1 MKKIA
6 GLLAVAGV
14 ASLASMQVNAQSSF
28 EGAYGQL
35 GIGFQSVSPSVS
47 NVSISG
53 SAGGTTLTNFPLS
66 SSVGSSNNF
75 TGTATLGYN
84 FGVTKDFLL
93 GIGAEYSPF
102 ASTSSNV
109 TANYGPDSSGAW
121 YRATSSFQIE
131 NSYNIFLSPAI
142 AIDKD
147 KLAYAKIGYTG
158 ASAKTAAQTV
168 NLNGYSLGLGYKQMI
183 SGGWYGFGEVNYAAY
198 GNQNISSN
206 YNSVVIVGGT
216 TYNVPTTAKATV
228 SANTMN
234 VLVGVGYKF

>member
-6 GLLAVAGV
+6 SLLVVSGI
-14 ASLASMQVNAQSSF
+14 ASLSSMQANAQSSF

-35 GIGFQSVSPSVS
+35 GIGYGNVSPSVS
-47 NVSISG
+47 NVNISG
-53 SAGGTTLTNFPLS
+53 TAGGTTLTNFPLS
-66 SSVGSSNNF
+66 SSVGNSNDF
-75 TGTATLGYN
+75 TGTATIGYN
-84 FGVTKDFLL
+84 FGVAKDFLL
-93 GIGAEYSPF
+93 GIGAEYSPL
-102 ASTSSNV
+102 ASGSSNV

-121 YRATSSFQIE
+121 YRATTTFKIE

-147 KLAYAKIGYTG
+147 KLAYAKVGYTG
-158 ASAKTAAQTV
+158 ASAKTAGQNV
-168 NLNGYSLGLGYKQMI
+168 NLNGYSLGLGYKQII
-183 SGGWYGFGEVNYAAY
+183 SGGWYGFGEVNYASY
-198 GNQNISSN
+198 GNQNLSTS
-206 YNSVVIVGGT
+206 YNSVVTVGGT